1 MTTKVYHTEYEDIE
15 GALKRSL
22 DKLKLPFVDL
32 YLVHWPAGFWHET
45 KKPVHVVWAEM
56 EALVEK
62 GMTKSIGVSNFN
74 GQLLRDLLCYAKIK
88 PVCN

>member
-1 MTTKVYHTEYEDIE
+1 
-15 GALKRSL
+15 
-22 DKLKLPFVDL
+22 
-32 YLVHWPAGFWHET
+32 
-45 KKPVHVVWAEM
+45 M

-88 PVCN
+88 PVVNQVELNPQCSQVDLVDFCKSVDVRPVAFTPIARPG